1 MYKQPDSPTMSALL
15 IVRHS
20 PLLPRLTQRIERRHT
35 LLFFPKLPTLLALI
49 LDSLGQLPNT
59 ILTGPFLL
67 ILGALVK
74 LKSYQKQKLQAER
87 YGGYFGRRTRFQT
100 QAGSPGMPD
109 MSQDEGQG
117 TCDGRKPEC
126 SRCVGYGFTCLYAK
140 TRSRRHEVNEDDGCD
155 GPSSNA
161 IDELRDAING
171 YDDLVHR
178 LSSKKKQDKFD
189 PKESHNK
196 VKDRAKKAL
205 DRVAD
210 TRAADIA
217 SPSDQDRAS
226 QLISSQNQHRYLG
239 EVSDV
244 HFFNLVKGFL
254 QTKDLSNPEQDFDSY
269 EQDGEVWTTNNESN
283 GPTLLPGL
291 AQTRDLVKVYFSTIH
306 IAYPFIPQST
316 FMESL
321 AGQGGITKNATDL
334 AILYV
339 ICAIG
344 SYYTSFLGRDS
355 DSRTRHERY
364 FHHAMGLT
372 AATSPV
378 SRTDSCWTTLGQAVR
393 IAQSIGLHVEPPNS
407 KSRSRPPAIHDEDCS
422 VALPSRRADDEIDWT
437 SNTIDPATEGPSA
450 GDYFISVI
458 GFSRIVGC
466 VLRDIY
472 GPAHSRPTPEMILST
487 QTLDHRL
494 IEWKLSLPRKLR
506 FDLGHSF
513 DQNNTFRRQRNMLAI
528 KFHHLRALIHR
539 PYLCYPL
546 LRQRDDSPMSMS
558 QLDWPLIAVFE
569 KICIDEAQGTARLL
583 HHVSDEQELVHEF
596 PWWQMISCLICAGS
610 ILLVSSI
617 FAQQPDDHSGFDSE
631 GLRDDAETC
640 LKIFEALSSNSKS
653 ARIARNMIQGL
664 KQSGSEWRRREADTV
679 LFQQALSQCDNS
691 MPLQHASSSRGPLAQ
706 EMLGL
711 EGQNVDFLS
720 EAISTPQ
727 SWPAEIIDS
736 MAWSSQFL
744 DTIQGDGSW
753 T

>member
-1 MYKQPDSPTMSALL
+1 MAAISGEEPVFK
-15 IVRHS
+15 
-20 PLLPRLTQRIERRHT
+20 RRRV
-35 LLFFPKLPTLLALI
+35 A
-49 LDSLGQLPNT
+49 
-59 ILTGPFLL
+59 
-67 ILGALVK
+67 
-74 LKSYQKQKLQAER
+74 QAC
-87 YGGYFGRRTRFQT
+87 QT
-100 QAGSPGMPD
+100 CRKMKAK
-109 MSQDEGQG
+109 
-117 TCDGRKPEC
+117 CDGRKPEC

-171 YDDLVHR
+171 YDDLAHR

-189 PKESHNK
+189 PKELHNQ
-196 VKDRAKKAL
+196 VKDRVKKAL

-226 QLISSQNQHRYLG
+226 QLTSSQNQHRYLG

-254 QTKDLSNPEQDFDSY
+254 QTKDLSSPEQDFDSY

-283 GPTLLPGL
+283 GPTLLPGF
-291 AQTRDLVKVYFSTIH
+291 AQTRDLVKL
-306 IAYPFIPQST
+306 YPGLI
-316 FMESL
+316 E
-321 AGQGGITKNATDL
+321 
-334 AILYV
+334 
-339 ICAIG
+339 G
-344 SYYTSFLGRDS
+344 S
-355 DSRTRHERY
+355 
-364 FHHAMGLT
+364 
-372 AATSPV
+372 
-378 SRTDSCWTTLGQAVR
+378 
-393 IAQSIGLHVEPPNS
+393 
-407 KSRSRPPAIHDEDCS
+407 
-422 VALPSRRADDEIDWT
+422 
-437 SNTIDPATEGPSA
+437 SA

-513 DQNNTFRRQRNMLAI
+513 DQNNTFRR
-528 KFHHLRALIHR
+528 
-539 PYLCYPL
+539 
-546 LRQRDDSPMSMS
+546 

-664 KQSGSEWRRREADTV
+664 KQSGSEWR
-679 LFQQALSQCDNS
+679 
-691 MPLQHASSSRGPLAQ
+691 SSLAQ

-711 EGQNVDFLS
+711 EGQNVEFLS

>member
-1 MYKQPDSPTMSALL
+1 MAAISGEEPVFK
-15 IVRHS
+15 
-20 PLLPRLTQRIERRHT
+20 RRRV
-35 LLFFPKLPTLLALI
+35 A
-49 LDSLGQLPNT
+49 
-59 ILTGPFLL
+59 
-67 ILGALVK
+67 
-74 LKSYQKQKLQAER
+74 QAC
-87 YGGYFGRRTRFQT
+87 QT
-100 QAGSPGMPD
+100 CRKMKAK
-109 MSQDEGQG
+109 
-117 TCDGRKPEC
+117 CDGRKPEC

-140 TRSRRHEVNEDDGCD
+140 TRSRRHEVNEDDGGCD

-178 LSSKKKQDKFD
+178 LSSKKKQDRFD
-189 PKESHNK
+189 PKESHNQ
-196 VKDRAKKAL
+196 VKDRVKKAL

-226 QLISSQNQHRYLG
+226 QLTSSQNQHRYLG

-344 SYYTSFLGRDS
+344 SYYTSFPGRDS
-355 DSRTRHERY
+355 DSRTRHECY

-372 AATSPV
+372 AATSRHHSIHQVSLLLVQCFYLLAV

-407 KSRSRPPAIHDEDCS
+407 KSRSATEIERRRRTWYSIYVLDRLLSLQLGRPPAIHDEDCS

-472 GPAHSRPTPEMILST
+472 GPAHSRPTPKMILST

-664 KQSGSEWRRREADTV
+664 KQSGSEWRKQAGREADTV
-679 LFQQALSQCDNS
+679 LFQQALRQCDNS
-691 MPLQHASSSRGPLAQ
+691 MPLQHASSSGGPLAQ

-711 EGQNVDFLS
+711 EGQNVEFLS